1 MLHRLKSRP
10 LVAYFVLA
18 YSWSWLIWGLLV
30 LNSKDLL
37 PFHISFNSVAF
48 LALESLGSFG
58 PLLSA
63 LILVTITQ
71 GASSVR
77 VFFRQLL
84 IWRVGLQWYGVAL
97 FGPVLLTLIAQTG
110 ASLLGGGSAVGVTS
124 IPRFTGI
131 TLWLLIVPMF
141 LLEGLVTGPLGEEPG
156 WRGYALAKL
165 QGRYN
170 ALLASL
176 ILGIL
181 WSLWHLPLFF
191 IAGTFQSH
199 ISFLIFAISTTGYAF
214 LITWIYNH
222 TRGSVLLTLLFH
234 TALNTTEFFLP
245 FSLDANWLGA
255 AVVWLAVLIVV
266 VVTGP
271 TLFSLRAS
279 TLRVPAQSEPEAISA
294 GGEGSTGGISSR
306 PKEVR

>member
-1 MLHRLKSRP
+1 MLRLWKSHP

-18 YSWSWLIWGLLV
+18 YSFSWLIWGLLI
-30 LNSKDLL
+30 LNSKELL
-37 PFHISFNSVAF
+37 PFHFPFDSVVF
-48 LALESLGSFG
+48 LVLESLGSFG

-63 LILVTITQ
+63 LVLVTITQ
-71 GASSVR
+71 GVAGVR

-97 FGPVLLTLIAQTG
+97 FGPVLLTLIAQT
-110 ASLLGGGSAVGVTS
+110 ATSLLSEGSVVGATF

-131 TLWLLIVPMF
+131 NLWLMIVPMF
-141 LLEGLVTGPLGEEPG
+141 LLEGLITGPLGEEPG

-165 QGRYN
+165 QGRYS
-170 ALLASL
+170 ALGASL
-176 ILGIL
+176 ILGVL

-191 IAGTFQSH
+191 IAGTVQSQ
-199 ISFLIFAISTTGYAF
+199 ISFLIFALTTTGYAV

-234 TALNTTEFFLP
+234 TSLNTTEFFLP
-245 FSLDANWLGA
+245 FALIGNWQGSV
-255 AVVWLAVLIVV
+255 VVWLAVLIVV

-271 TLFSLRAS
+271 ARLSRRALTLGAPGL
-279 TLRVPAQSEPEAISA
+279 SEPEVSSA
-294 GGEGSTGGISSR
+294 SD
-306 PKEVR
+306 